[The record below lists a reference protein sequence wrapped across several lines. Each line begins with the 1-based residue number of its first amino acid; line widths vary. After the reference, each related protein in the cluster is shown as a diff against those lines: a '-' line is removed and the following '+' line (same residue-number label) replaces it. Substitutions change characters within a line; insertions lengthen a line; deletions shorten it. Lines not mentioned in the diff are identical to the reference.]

1 MFDLGLVIFSF
12 IILPRI
18 DYDFVS
24 DAFCN
29 VSFIFSQL
37 KKAFLLCKHI
47 KTYAGTGLRG
57 VIFLEPQGVFSLAL
71 FSQLGGSGSAG
82 VYELWGMI

>member
-12 IILPRI
+12 IILPGI

-37 KKAFLLCKHI
+37 RKAFPLCKHGNEGQW
-47 KTYAGTGLRG
+47 Y
-57 VIFLEPQGVFSLAL
+57 
-71 FSQLGGSGSAG
+71 
-82 VYELWGMI
+82 